1 MKVINFK
8 NEPKNNPF
16 SPEWN
21 YFMCETQTKDINFK
35 KLAKYLLDK
44 EKKILKLPISKDI
57 NNKHTDG
64 YTKVGFNSTTS
75 RFQNFNVM
83 NFKNTEIIKLKQ
95 NIIDAHNLFLK
106 AVGAPSP
113 NHLYIQCWYNVLR
126 KGQEIKL
133 HLHGVHPNI
142 YLGGHVCVQADDT
155 STFYI
160 NTPNQINEPSS
171 YQSKNEVG
179 KLTLFQNFIA
189 HYTNKN
195 NSKSERITIAFDLSP
210 VKLSDNYIRII

>member
-1 MKVINFK
+1 M
-8 NEPKNNPF
+8 
-16 SPEWN
+16 
-21 YFMCETQTKDINFK
+21 
-35 KLAKYLLDK
+35 
-44 EKKILKLPISKDI
+44 
-57 NNKHTDG
+57 
-64 YTKVGFNSTTS
+64 
-75 RFQNFNVM
+75 
-83 NFKNTEIIKLKQ
+83 
-95 NIIDAHNLFLK
+95 
-106 AVGAPSP
+106 
-113 NHLYIQCWYNVLR
+113 
-126 KGQEIKL
+126 

-210 VKLSDNYIRII
+210 VKLSDNYIKII